1 MIFKKYRRKVQ
12 IKGLLFTAGAT
23 FIIIIAL
30 SIISH
35 YKIKK
40 ALNKS
45 KAFII

>member
-23 FIIIIAL
+23 FIIIAL
-30 SIISH
+30 TIISH